1 MTLPDGSNSQ
11 DLGNKKKL
19 QAYLSAHGE
28 ELYKCALVGHG
39 RDIRNGDLRVV
50 TGHDKTTN
58 WGMAAF
64 SNSTAQE
71 DSFRLKFRPR
81 DQANLARTHS
91 WEYSGTAE
99 SKAGPDVQEVVA
111 LRMDDPSEEGKEYEN
126 QSVFVR
132 THNMTLREDI
142 WNNLLSECGEVE
154 VNNGPDTPAF
164 PSTQRSYSSGC
175 LDNSSQSTVAS
186 GTQTSCGVPRS
197 LSNSVNTLV
206 RVPIFSKSKFQIK
219 MNSF

>member
-1 MTLPDGSNSQ
+1 M
-11 DLGNKKKL
+11 
-19 QAYLSAHGE
+19 
-28 ELYKCALVGHG
+28 YKCALVGHG
-39 RDIRNGDLRVV
+39 RNIRNGDLRVV
-50 TGHDKTTN
+50 TGCDKTTN

-64 SNSTAQE
+64 SNSMAQE

-81 DQANLARTHS
+81 DQANLARTHG

-99 SKAGPDVQEVVA
+99 VKAGPDVQEVVA

-154 VNNGPDTPAF
+154 VDNGPDTPTS
-164 PSTQRSYSSGC
+164 PSTQCSCSGGSPN
-175 LDNSSQSTVAS
+175 NSSQSAVAS
-186 GTQTSCGVPRS
+186 GTQSACGVPQS

-206 RVPIFSKSKFQIK
+206 CIPTFSSRI
-219 MNSF
+219 